1 MTETGVKKL
10 IIQILKND
18 ASIALAEAAD
28 DVETGEAAAQR
39 QSGDR
44 IERGVGGGGGGGGGR
59 VDRVVEEA
67 EEVTRRR
74 RGLGTGS
81 EVKEVVVAEIALA
94 KTNDGRFGRMTTVG
108 RKRREVFE
116 TAASLF
122 IAVSRLI

>member
-1 MTETGVKKL
+1 MIVQILEKTHQLMYYNNNINKSYNIKNNKNNNNNKSLTQQPMIAGLEMTETGVKKL

-39 QSGDR
+39 RSGDR

-67 EEVTRRR
+67 EEVTR
-74 RGLGTGS
+74 
-81 EVKEVVVAEIALA
+81 
-94 KTNDGRFGRMTTVG
+94 
-108 RKRREVFE
+108 
-116 TAASLF
+116 
-122 IAVSRLI
+122 